1 MKADLKLL
9 VSAGLFA
16 IFWSPY
22 SFSQKIES
30 IPNGKTAHFEN
41 LYKINDSMYRG
52 EQPSSAGVKSLQ
64 QLGVKSVLSLRSFA
78 SDRLKVKNSDVKRYQ
93 ERVNTWVMSEGELI
107 EALELL
113 MKSEKPV
120 YIHCKHGSDRTG
132 TIVAAYRIVFEN
144 WSKEDAIAEML
155 QAKYGFHP
163 CFQNLLYLL
172 KHLDIDRVKRELKL
186 I

>member
-1 MKADLKLL
+1 MKADFKSL
-9 VSAGLFA
+9 SAGSFFTALTLF
-16 IFWSPY
+16 

-30 IPNGKTAHFEN
+30 VPNGKTAYFEN
-41 LYKINDSMYRG
+41 LYKVNDSIYRG
-52 EQPSSAGVKSLQ
+52 EQPGSIGMKSLQ

-78 SDRLKVKNSDVKRYQ
+78 TDRSEIKNSGIKRYQ

-113 MKSEKPV
+113 IRSEKPV

-132 TIVAAYRIVFEN
+132 TIIAAYRIVFEN
-144 WSKEDAIAEML
+144 WSKEAAIEEML
-155 QAKYGFHP
+155 QAQYGFHP

-172 KHLDIDRVKRELKL
+172 EHLDVDRVKRELKL